1 MPAMV
6 VSPLTWKSVIL
17 NLYLFWTY
25 NYSVVIIK
33 SVSDKDLVVIV
44 YKTLKGVKTKL
55 AATKLGKPT
64 ETKLNKVKTNYT
76 SAK

>member
-1 MPAMV
+1 MSAMV

-17 NLYLFWTY
+17 NLYLFWTC
-25 NYSVVIIK
+25 NYSVLIIK
-33 SVSDKDLVVIV
+33 YVSDKDPVVIV
-44 YKTLKGVKTKL
+44 KKTLKGVKAKL

-64 ETKLNKVKTNYT
+64 NYT